1 LRRQNSAQA
10 VTAAAAKTAP
20 GRHPPQDSK
29 TTKKLPVWHEFTKQ
43 MASFTY
49 CCPNTGAMVQGFVVV
64 EEIPERFNFEP
75 EDGPYESMYCE
86 SCRQAHFV
94 NVKTGKVL
102 GENEDDEA
110 AINSG

>member
-1 LRRQNSAQA
+1 MTPFMYR
-10 VTAAAAKTAP
+10 
-20 GRHPPQDSK
+20 
-29 TTKKLPVWHEFTKQ
+29 
-43 MASFTY
+43 
-49 CCPNTGAMVQGFVVV
+49 CPNTGAMVQGFVVV

-102 GENEDDEA
+102 GEDEDDEK